1 MKAAVGE
8 DALREVVEF
17 QSTCFNRGIV
27 GEEIKPD
34 DGT

>member
-1 MKAAVGE
+1 MKAAAGE

-17 QSTCFNRGIV
+17 QSTSFDRGIV
-27 GEEIKPD
+27 DEEIKPD